1 MKQSNL
7 IILQTIISLAIFYFL
22 GVQGLEYYPEYSN
35 YIVIA
40 LSLLALRVLV
50 VNIKEFYHLIK
61 S

>member
-22 GVQGLEYYPEYSN
+22 GIQGLEYYPEYSN
-35 YIVIA
+35 YIVIG

-50 VNIKEFYHLIK
+50 INIKEFYHLIK